1 MSDMPPSPDRS
12 EAETERLHE
21 DFMRLFVKHEPDLR
35 TFIRSLVPTLT
46 DADEVLQE
54 TAIVLWRKFET
65 FEPGTE
71 FIRWAC
77 VIARFE
83 ALAYRR
89 KIARDRLVLGADVTQ
104 LLADEAIDEL
114 PERRR
119 EREALESCLRQLPEN
134 QQRLVTKAY
143 TPGIK
148 TKDLAEGLGKS
159 PASLYMALNRIRAA
173 LMRCIEKRLAAP
185 DPPLDPLNVV

>member
-1 MSDMPPSPDRS
+1 MSETTPTPQRPDVD
-12 EAETERLHE
+12 AERLHE

-35 TFIRSLVPTLT
+35 TFVRSLVPTLT

-65 FEPGTE
+65 FEPGSE

-83 ALAYRR
+83 ALSYRR
-89 KIARDRLVLGADVTQ
+89 KIARDRLVLSAEVTQ
-104 LLADEAIDEL
+104 LLADEAIDEM

-119 EREALESCLRQLPEN
+119 EREALENCLRQLPEN
-134 QQRLVTKAY
+134 QQQLVTKAY

-148 TKDLAEGLGKS
+148 TKDLAEKLEKS
-159 PASLYMALNRIRAA
+159 PASLYMALNRIRGA
-173 LMRCIEKRLAAP
+173 LMRCIEKRLADDAP
-185 DPPLDPLNVV
+185 IDSLKAV